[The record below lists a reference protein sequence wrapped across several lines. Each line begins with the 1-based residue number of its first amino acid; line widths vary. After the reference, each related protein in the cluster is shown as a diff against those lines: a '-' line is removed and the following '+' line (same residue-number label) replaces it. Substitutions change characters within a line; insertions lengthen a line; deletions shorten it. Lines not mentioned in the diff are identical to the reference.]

1 MKTLKI
7 SILVLGLIFLIGCGS
22 QEQQEELPAIE
33 YSTETIKLETLRCQ
47 MCVATV
53 QMAIAEVEGIYDVN
67 VDLTAKMA
75 TVSFDPDITTLS
87 EIENSIAKAGY
98 HANETTRDEDAY
110 AKLPDC
116 CR

>member
-1 MKTLKI
+1 MKTSAILT
-7 SILVLGLIFLIGCGS
+7 LVLGFLFLVGCGS

-33 YSTETIKLETLRCQ
+33 YTTETIKLETIQCQ

-53 QMAIAEVEGIYDVN
+53 QKALAEVDGIYETN

-75 TVSFDPDITTLS
+75 TVSFDADITSLS
-87 EIENSIAKAGY
+87 DVEKSIAKAGY
-98 HANETTRDEDAY
+98 HANETKRDEDAY